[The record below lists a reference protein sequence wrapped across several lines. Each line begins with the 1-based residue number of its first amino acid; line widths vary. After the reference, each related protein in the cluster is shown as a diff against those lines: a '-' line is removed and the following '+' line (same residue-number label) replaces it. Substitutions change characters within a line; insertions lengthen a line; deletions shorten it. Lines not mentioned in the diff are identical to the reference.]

1 VFAAATAA
9 SLCWWAAATTDF
21 QQSLEESTTPLLACF
36 KSAGLLRWEAL
47 VVHPNPA
54 SALAYV
60 FLLELQQHGNL
71 RFRLLN

>member
-1 VFAAATAA
+1 MFAAAAAA
-9 SLCWWAAATTDF
+9 SLCWWAAATADF

-60 FLLELQQHGNL
+60 FLLELQQHGKL